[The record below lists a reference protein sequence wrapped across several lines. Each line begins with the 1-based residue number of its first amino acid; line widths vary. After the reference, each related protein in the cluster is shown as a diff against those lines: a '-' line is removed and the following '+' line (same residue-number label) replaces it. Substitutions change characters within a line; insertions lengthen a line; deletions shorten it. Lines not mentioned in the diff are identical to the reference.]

1 MAFISKEQVQ
11 AKQQKLKAVNKRYGV
26 TARFSGSNS
35 SSLTLTITKG
45 KLKFPNTTG
54 GSVSEYWLDNN
65 KYEPDTVAYLKEVFK
80 IIKEDWW
87 DESDVMTD
95 YFNTAFYYKV
105 HVGKWNKPY
114 VQQ

>member
-1 MAFISKEQVQ
+1 MAYISKEQVQ

-45 KLKFPNTTG
+45 KLKFPNTG
-54 GSVSEYWLDNN
+54 GQNVFEFWLDDE
-65 KYEPDTVAYLKEVFK
+65 YEPDTAAYLKEVFS
-80 IIKEDWW
+80 IIKEGWW
-87 DESDVMTD
+87 DKSDVMTD
-95 YFNTAFYYKV
+95 YFNTAFYYHV

-114 VQQ
+114 VQM